1 MYLFQFGI
9 YIHTRFSS
17 SWKYLWHFFLFE
29 CLTVTHHSFKV
40 SFKVFVKRS
49 LFKLKSEKEYKMG
62 ILARNMLKQ
71 TKTLWIRQLEVRQH
85 ITTSIS
91 VAEINIFHGSVTQRT
106 INLFPFCYVKKTK
119 KQVDLLL
126 LIDTFYSWWFDSQ
139 LFHFQLLA
147 ITTKPLDVN
156 WRDFLKNSGF
166 SVRYHNTV
174 FICLYMS

>member
-1 MYLFQFGI
+1 
-9 YIHTRFSS
+9 
-17 SWKYLWHFFLFE
+17 
-29 CLTVTHHSFKV
+29 
-40 SFKVFVKRS
+40 
-49 LFKLKSEKEYKMG
+49 MG
-62 ILARNMLKQ
+62 TLARNMLKQ

-85 ITTSIS
+85 ITASTS

-106 INLFPFCYVKKTK
+106 IKLFPFYYVKKTK
-119 KQVDLLL
+119 KHVDLLL

-174 FICLYMS
+174 FICLYELRSTLETEIYKILIHDQFLLRLETFL